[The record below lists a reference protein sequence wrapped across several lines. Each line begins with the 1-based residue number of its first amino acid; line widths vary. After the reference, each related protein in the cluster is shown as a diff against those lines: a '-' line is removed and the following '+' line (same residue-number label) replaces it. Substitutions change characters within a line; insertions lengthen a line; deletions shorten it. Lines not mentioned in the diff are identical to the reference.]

1 MTYSDDYNIR
11 ETSVT
16 FNDVADA
23 IDGTLTRNVAGT
35 TSGTNTAYVA
45 SPSPAWNQY
54 VNGSFIVITPHVSN
68 AGACTINVSN
78 LGTKDIKRAGED
90 LGVGVL
96 VATVPTILVYNGVYF
111 EVLLQNIAI
120 PVGTIQSYAGASA
133 PSGWLLCDGAAVLR
147 TTYADLFSLIGEAF
161 GAGDTTTTFN
171 VPDLQRR
178 MPVGK
183 GTSDTIGDSDGLAE
197 GSRGLTHTHSVPAHY
212 HGKGTLNITSSGTH
226 TTSISHGHTA
236 SATNDTHSHTFS
248 GETGGTGLTE
258 FPGRANSTAG
268 NQPKAMRSSATG
280 SDNNLFNAHALH
292 AHSFSGTTTT
302 DTHTH
307 TITVNN
313 HTGNSSSNGAHTH
326 ASGDFSGSV
335 GNTGGED
342 GDSAFDS
349 GAGGQ
354 PYLIV
359 NYIIRA

>member
-226 TTSISHGHTA
+226 TTSISHDHASFNASGYTGYDGAHTHGIN
-236 SATNDTHSHTFS
+236 SA
-248 GETGGTGLTE
+248 ETGGDGGNRYVIKSVGPTYITTAGGVQIIETSATHRHPITLGVDVPS
-258 FPGRANSTAG
+258 FSANSAST
-268 NQPKAMRSSATG
+268 
-280 SDNNLFNAHALH
+280 
-292 AHSFSGTTTT
+292 
-302 DTHTH
+302 
-307 TITVNN
+307 
-313 HTGNSSSNGAHTH
+313 GAHTH

>member
-133 PSGWLLCDGAAVLR
+133 PSGWLLCDGAAVSR
-147 TTYADLFSLIGEAF
+147 TTYADLFALIGEAF

-212 HGKGTLNITSSGTH
+212 HGMGAGADLNITSSGG
-226 TTSISHGHTA
+226 TTSGIQSQNHT
-236 SATNDTHSHTFS
+236 H
-248 GETGGTGLTE
+248 
-258 FPGRANSTAG
+258 
-268 NQPKAMRSSATG
+268 
-280 SDNNLFNAHALH
+280 
-292 AHSFSGTTTT
+292 SGTTTT
-302 DTHTH
+302 TGSAHKHSIPNQSGNANVGGAGQLYVLRGGNTIQGGYTGETLVGTNEGGHTH
-307 TITVNN
+307 TFSTGNNSVN
-313 HTGNSSSNGAHTH
+313 HTHSVPAHTH
-326 ASGDFSGSV
+326 AANNFSGV
-335 GNTGGED
+335 IGNY
-342 GDSAFDS
+342 DS
-349 GAGGQ
+349 GVDGNSGMTSGNATQ